1 MYTQEAAGAFID
13 GTLEWPSQLC
23 VCVCVC
29 ARARARA
36 CVQEAAGAF
45 SEGEAGRAISS
56 MFHILQPAVVD
67 AKRDQNCLGVC
78 VCLCVSVS
86 VSLSVSVSVSMCVY
100 VHMYI
105 CMCMCMCVCVCVC
118 VCVLLHV
125 MHAAVV
131 DA

>member
-29 ARARARA
+29 VCARARVCTGGGGGIFRRGGWKSHFKY
-36 CVQEAAGAF
+36 VPYLAAGRR
-45 SEGEAGRAISS
+45 GREKGSK
-56 MFHILQPAVVD
+56 LLRCV
-67 AKRDQNCLGVC
+67 CLSVC
-78 VCLCVSVS
+78 VCVCVFV
-86 VSLSVSVSVSMCVY
+86 CVCVCVYVCVCTY
-100 VHMYI
+100 VHMYVYVYV
-105 CMCMCMCVCVCVC
+105 CVCVCVC

-125 MHAAVV
+125 LHAAVV